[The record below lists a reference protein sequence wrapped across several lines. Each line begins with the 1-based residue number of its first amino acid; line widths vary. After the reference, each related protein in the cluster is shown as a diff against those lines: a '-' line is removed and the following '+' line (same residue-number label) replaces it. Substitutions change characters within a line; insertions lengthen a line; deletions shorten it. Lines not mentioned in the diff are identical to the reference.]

1 MLTQGQPLSSD
12 AEQKLQA
19 IFRAVL
25 DLGDEVDVTSVRQP
39 SEPSWDSLAHVSLVA
54 ALESEF
60 AVSIDTGD
68 SIHLTSYQAAKL
80 FLESGTGA

>member
-25 DLGDEVDVTSVRQP
+25 NLGDDVDVTRARQL
-39 SEPSWDSLAHVSLVA
+39 SEPSWDSVAHVSHVA
-54 ALESEF
+54 AL
-60 AVSIDTGD
+60 
-68 SIHLTSYQAAKL
+68 
-80 FLESGTGA
+80 